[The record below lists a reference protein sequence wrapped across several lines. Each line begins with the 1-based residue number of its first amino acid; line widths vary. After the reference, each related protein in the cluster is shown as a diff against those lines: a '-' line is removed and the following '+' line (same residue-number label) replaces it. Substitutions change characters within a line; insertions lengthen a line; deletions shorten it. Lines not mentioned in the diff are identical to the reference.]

1 MRSGKDRKSVCH
13 CGRGSMRRVCHGIR
27 SSGAQQNSLRIRGSW
42 RIVNFVMNKLF
53 TIAVAVLALTAF
65 SATSFAGSCGSCP
78 GEGGDK
84 AKDKDK
90 TEQGSAS

>member
-1 MRSGKDRKSVCH
+1 
-13 CGRGSMRRVCHGIR
+13 
-27 SSGAQQNSLRIRGSW
+27 
-42 RIVNFVMNKLF
+42 MNKLF